1 MESPKKPQPKITT
14 TVTSLTG
21 SVVLSLKQACY
32 LVVLEGHILI
42 KQSVKSI
49 DSIFSVFW
57 GATINK
63 TLTEYN
69 DFYSLFINHENIFT
83 VGAEVHCTEASVLPA
98 RIRVA
103 IPFHF
108 IGTEV

>member
-1 MESPKKPQPKITT
+1 MKFPKNPQPKITT
-14 TVTSLTG
+14 TTSALT
-21 SVVLSLKQACY
+21 SSIVLALKQAHC
-32 LVVLEGHILI
+32 LVALEGHILI

-57 GATINK
+57 GVAINK

-83 VGAEVHCTEASVLPA
+83 VGAEVHCTEASVLSA
-98 RIRVA
+98 HIHIA
-103 IPFHF
+103 ILFHF
-108 IGTEV
+108 IGIEV